1 MSPGRLY
8 FGVPPRG
15 LMPTNLVRFNMS
27 ALMANPAEPPDMP
40 STAFSQL
47 NVNGSMTPPASEKTM
62 NL

>member
-1 MSPGRLY
+1 
-8 FGVPPRG
+8 
-15 LMPTNLVRFNMS
+15 MPTNLVRFNMS